1 MARPGAGLS
10 GAALFVGIGGLY
22 LAYAGLRDV
31 PLVEGLRSL
40 LKGERPTEPART
52 FAPISMASVAAAE
65 GDSTEAVT
73 ANSRG
78 DTGIDKLVGNARIAY
93 TALRIAFPSLTYG
106 GWRARG
112 SVPGSRHPLG
122 LAIDVTGG
130 PFAQG
135 PAAADATARR
145 VIALFKTTPG
155 ARTWIWNRQVAS
167 APSWSPH
174 PYSGPSAHTD
184 HVHLDWN

>member
-40 LKGERPTEPART
+40 LKGERPTETSRT
-52 FAPISMASVAAAE
+52 FAPVSMAGVAAAE
-65 GDSTEAVT
+65 GDSAEAGSV
-73 ANSRG
+73 NSAG
-78 DTGIDKLVGNARIAY
+78 DTGIDGLKGNARIAY
-93 TALRIAFPSLTYG
+93 TILRMAFPGLTYG

-112 SVPGSRHPLG
+112 SVASSRHPLG
-122 LAIDVTGG
+122 LAIDVKGG

-135 PAAADATARR
+135 PAAADPTARR

-167 APSWSPH
+167 APNWTAH
-174 PYSGPSAHTD
+174 PYDGPSDHTD

>member
-1 MARPGAGLS
+1 MARRGAGLS

-22 LAYAGLRDV
+22 LAYAGVRDV
-31 PLVEGLRSL
+31 ALVDGLRSL
-40 LKGERPTEPART
+40 LRGERPAETAGGWSPV
-52 FAPISMASVAAAE
+52 SMAGVAAAE
-65 GDSTEAVT
+65 GDSAAPGTV
-73 ANSRG
+73 NSAG

-93 TALRIAFPSLTYG
+93 TVLRLAFPSLTYG

-122 LAIDVTGG
+122 KAIDVTGG
-130 PFAQG
+130 PFSQG
-135 PAAADATARR
+135 PAAADATAKR

-155 ARTWIWNRQVAS
+155 ARTWIWNNQVAS

-174 PYSGPSAHTD
+174 PYDGPSDHTD